1 MEGAGGL
8 QTCRK
13 AECSPL
19 LPPFNRP
26 ETPLASPPLDLPPCP
41 PLPPNTLH
49 CTRRRRRRRRRCRE
63 VQEDFLLRKYSAILV
78 DEAHERSLNTDIL
91 CGLLSRV
98 VALRRSMADAA
109 AAGGAGTG
117 GGEAVHPLKLI
128 VMSATLR

>member
-1 MEGAGGL
+1 M
-8 QTCRK
+8 
-13 AECSPL
+13 
-19 LPPFNRP
+19 
-26 ETPLASPPLDLPPCP
+26 
-41 PLPPNTLH
+41 
-49 CTRRRRRRRRRCRE
+49 
-63 VQEDFLLRKYSAILV
+63 QEDFLLRKYSAILV